1 MWLRARE
8 ESMGQIW
15 GAGLMAQEPISAS
28 SCLCLSYFLLVSV
41 SPCISL
47 PISLFLC
54 FPLSVSLSLH
64 RLFLSFRLCLSVSLR
79 SLRIFF
85 YLPLSV
91 VSVTGRSGPLSALS
105 LTPAPTSSPPVQVG

>member
-47 PISLFLC
+47 PISLSF
-54 FPLSVSLSLH
+54 SVSLCLFHCLSTVCFSPSVSAFPCLSGLSASSSISH
-64 RLFLSFRLCLSVSLR
+64 CLLFL
-79 SLRIFF
+79 
-85 YLPLSV
+85 
-91 VSVTGRSGPLSALS
+91 
-105 LTPAPTSSPPVQVG
+105 